1 MVSGSVEVDAFVKMT
16 LSESSFPFS
25 PQKIMNQPSPILR
38 LIQRVEEAIP
48 ARDSID
54 NFETQHSAR
63 RWDASLYRPVADE
76 MLHVAF
82 PEWRASIAWPEGRR
96 FAACLSHDVDSVQL
110 DSRYELARTV
120 GLLSR
125 NAIGLGKKLKPIGSL
140 VGLRKTPQRFDVFT
154 PWVEAEQQFGFR
166 STFFFFPTHVRERH
180 IIDNVYRWDDRT
192 TYREETCPVREI
204 ARDLHRRGWE
214 IGLHGSY
221 LSPLSGDMLA
231 EQKADVEKAI
241 GETVVSSRQHNLH
254 FDSAKTPALLEK
266 AGLLVDSTL
275 GSNRDIGF
283 RAGTSYP
290 FQMWDA
296 AARDW
301 LRLVEIPLVLHDGA
315 LLRPDNLDLDLE
327 SAFTLCKTIIDR
339 VAETRGVVTL
349 LWHPDKAA
357 LPDWF
362 ALYTRLLAYIHEQ
375 NGWGASARD
384 IHQWWASSGLGA
396 RHHALM
402 QKLAEAAR

>member
-1 MVSGSVEVDAFVKMT
+1 MNDRASNPIAPPAASV
-16 LSESSFPFS
+16 LSL
-25 PQKIMNQPSPILR
+25 LR
-38 LIQRVEEAIP
+38 RTEEMAA
-48 ARDSID
+48 ARDSIG

-76 MLHVAF
+76 MLHAEF
-82 PEWRASIAWPEGRR
+82 PQWRDTISWPEGKR
-96 FAACLSHDVDSVQL
+96 FAACLSHDVDCVQL
-110 DSRYELARTV
+110 DSRYELARTIALHFRHAGDV
-120 GLLSR
+120 
-125 NAIGLGKKLKPIGSL
+125 GKKLRHLGSV
-140 VGLRKTPQRFDVFT
+140 VGLRKAPRKFDVFT
-154 PWVEAEQQFGFR
+154 PWVEAEQRLGFR

-192 TYREETCPVREI
+192 TYRDETCTVREI
-204 ARDLHRRGWE
+204 ARDLRRRGWD

-221 LSPLSGDMLA
+221 LSPMSYEMLA
-231 EQKADVEKAI
+231 EQKEDVEKAV
-241 GETVVSSRQHNLH
+241 GETIVTSRQHNLH
-254 FDSAKTPALLEK
+254 FDAERTPALLEK

-290 FQMWDA
+290 FRMWDA

-315 LLRPDNLDLDLE
+315 LLRPDNLDLDVE
-327 SAFTLCKTIIDR
+327 SAFAVCRTIIDR

-362 ALYTRLLAYIHEQ
+362 ALYARLLEYIHQQ

-384 IHQWWASSGLGA
+384 IHEWWASGGMGA
-396 RHHALM
+396 RHHAM
-402 QKLAEAAR
+402 VEKLAEAAR